1 MVALIIYIAQK
12 LWNLFKAF
20 SSYQSFQNN
29 VVYGYPRLVS
39 FVGHFLVTAN
49 EMFNYYIDLFRDTL
63 LVLGIGLATEIR
75 EVAHCQNG
83 R

>member
-1 MVALIIYIAQK
+1 MTSLVELV
-12 LWNLFKAF
+12 
-20 SSYQSFQNN
+20 YQSSLQNN

-39 FVGHFLVTAN
+39 FVGHALVTAN

-75 EVAHCQNG
+75 EA
-83 R
+83 

>member
-1 MVALIIYIAQK
+1 MVYA
-12 LWNLFKAF
+12 
-20 SSYQSFQNN
+20 
-29 VVYGYPRLVS
+29 YPRVMS

-75 EVAHCQNG
+75 EDY
-83 R
+83 